1 MKTSLVFLC
10 GIIIM
15 LSACNS
21 NKSTDINFKNMETK
35 IREKTNRTRVHGSVT
50 SYMYLSEKN
59 KFVASLIVDSSKN
72 KMIILAQRHDD
83 ESFANM
89 VILTEKDG
97 IVSSGKFP
105 TKTVDN
111 ADIENMAN
119 GFIALLTDPGIRLSD
134 NETELLIE
142 YLE

>member
-1 MKTSLVFLC
+1 
-10 GIIIM
+10 
-15 LSACNS
+15 
-21 NKSTDINFKNMETK
+21 
-35 IREKTNRTRVHGSVT
+35 
-50 SYMYLSEKN
+50 MYLSEKN